1 MTPTK
6 LKMMGD
12 VLFEGLVVVGGSP
25 TITDT
30 LGVGVI
36 VAGRM
41 VDSVTGTLSRLMTV
55 VKATVLSPVSVYI
68 YTNNENLPYTFIS
81 LY

>member
-1 MTPTK
+1 MTPMK

-30 LGVGVI
+30 LGDGAI
-36 VAGRM
+36 
-41 VDSVTGTLSRLMTV
+41 VTGSGSVEIVDPVTLSTTLTV
-55 VKATVLSPVSVYI
+55 VEFTVLIAAVFV
-68 YTNNENLPYTFIS
+68 
-81 LY
+81 